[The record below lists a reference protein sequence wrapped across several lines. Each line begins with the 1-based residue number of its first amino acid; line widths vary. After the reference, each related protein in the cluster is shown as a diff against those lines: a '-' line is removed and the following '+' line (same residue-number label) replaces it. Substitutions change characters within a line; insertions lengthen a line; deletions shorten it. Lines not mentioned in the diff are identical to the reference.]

1 MILNKEKIADNFSK
15 ASSSYESCSSV
26 QQYMGRT
33 LMASLKDLSAESVL
47 EIGCGTGSFSE
58 LIMDTLKPSEL
69 WLNDL
74 SEKMLEQCRKK
85 FSHENNIHYL
95 AGDAENIDFN
105 REFSLIASNACF
117 QWFSDLKG
125 ALNSL
130 MALLKPEGRL
140 VFSSFGNSNLYE
152 LKAVNGQGIDYLS
165 YAELDALLKSLG
177 YEYSL
182 REEIKK
188 VHYGSVMDLLYS
200 LKKTG
205 VALKTGKIWTRS
217 MLKDLSTRYTERFAD
232 GDGIYASW
240 HLYYAEIRK

>member
-1 MILNKEKIADNFSK
+1 MILNKDTIAHNFSK
-15 ASSSYESCSSV
+15 AVSSYESSASI

-33 LMASLKDLSAESVL
+33 LIEGIKDLKADSVL

-85 FSHENNIHYL
+85 FLHADNIHYL
-95 AGDAENIDFN
+95 SGDAESIEFN

-117 QWFSDLKG
+117 QWFTELRK
-125 ALNSL
+125 ALESF
-130 MALLKPEGRL
+130 MELLKPEGRV
-140 VFSSFGNSNLYE
+140 VFSSFGNFNLAE
-152 LKAVNGQGIDYLS
+152 LKEVQGQGIDYLS
-165 YAELDALLKSLG
+165 YDELYGILASLG
-177 YEYSL
+177 YEFSL
-182 REEIKK
+182 KEEIKK
-188 VHYGSVMDLLYS
+188 VHYASVMDLLYS

-205 VALKTGKIWTRS
+205 VTLKTGKIWTRS
-217 MLKDLSTRYTERFAD
+217 MLKDLSGRYSERFAD

-240 HLYYAEIRK
+240 HLYYAELRK